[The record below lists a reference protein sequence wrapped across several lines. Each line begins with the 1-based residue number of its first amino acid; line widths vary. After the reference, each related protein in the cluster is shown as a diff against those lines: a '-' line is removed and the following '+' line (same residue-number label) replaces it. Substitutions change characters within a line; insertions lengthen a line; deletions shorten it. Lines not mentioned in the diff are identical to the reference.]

1 VRRER
6 DRALRRGPGV
16 RVDVRRR
23 AAFRTF
29 FRNTLTVMAGPDV
42 YQMFDYSGTDDEPS
56 PALMSQLIRQVQQL
70 R

>member
-1 VRRER
+1 MMREIPAGR
-6 DRALRRGPGV
+6 SGT
-16 RVDVRRR
+16 
-23 AAFRTF
+23 AADTF
-29 FRNTLTVMAGPDV
+29 WV